1 LHYTSQEGTY
11 VVVEDRAVLVDEVE
25 QAGELVKGQHR
36 AIDRVQLPL
45 GTHQVTVTP
54 SGTGGLLGIRH
65 DVFVVGVV
73 VVYWMVRSVEECGRE
88 DELREVEVGG
98 EAAQTDVY
106 IQGERTAKR
115 PD

>member
-1 LHYTSQEGTY
+1 M
-11 VVVEDRAVLVDEVE
+11 
-25 QAGELVKGQHR
+25 
-36 AIDRVQLPL
+36 QLPL

-65 DVFVVGVV
+65 DVFVVRVV
-73 VVYWMVRSVEECGRE
+73 FVYWMIRGAVECGRE
-88 DELREVEVGG
+88 DEVRKVEVGG

-106 IQGERTAKR
+106 NQGERTAKR